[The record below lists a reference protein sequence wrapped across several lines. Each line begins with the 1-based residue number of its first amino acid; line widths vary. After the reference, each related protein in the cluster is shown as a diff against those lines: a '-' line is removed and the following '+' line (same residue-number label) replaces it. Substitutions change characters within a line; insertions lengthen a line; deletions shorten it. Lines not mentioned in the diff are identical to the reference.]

1 MKQNTHL
8 KVLLLATLALFGA
21 TYSYAEAGHD
31 HSAHGHDADGG
42 HSNGAAE
49 HAEHKPEGGPNGGR
63 LITIVEP
70 HLEFLVTSERF
81 VQITFL
87 GHDGEVV
94 PAGEQVVSAI
104 GGDRSAPTKVKF
116 VKKEGRL
123 ISTEAL
129 PEMKNMPIILQIKAT
144 PDAKSVRETFHLNMN
159 ECPSCDYKEYSCV
172 CGH

>member
-1 MKQNTHL
+1 MKQKIHL
-8 KVLLLATLALFGA
+8 KVLLLAMLALFGA
-21 TYSYAEAGHD
+21 TYTYAGSGHD
-31 HSAHGHDADGG
+31 DSAHSHAADGG
-42 HSNGAAE
+42 HSHGAAE
-49 HAEHKPEGGPNGGR
+49 HKSEGGPNGGR
-63 LITIVEP
+63 LITIVDP
-70 HLEFLVTSERF
+70 HLEFLVTPERL

-104 GGDRSAPTKVKF
+104 GGKRSAPTKVTF

-129 PEMKNMPIILQIKAT
+129 PAMKNMPIILHIKAT
-144 PDAKSVRETFHLNMN
+144 PEAKSVRETFYLNMSD
-159 ECPSCDYKEYSCV
+159 CPGCDFKEYACI